1 MKPNNHDD
9 YINTADALVADAY
22 FRFLTGPKPT
32 D

>member
-1 MKPNNHDD
+1 MKSHNHDD

-22 FRFLTGPKPT
+22 FRFLTGPKHA